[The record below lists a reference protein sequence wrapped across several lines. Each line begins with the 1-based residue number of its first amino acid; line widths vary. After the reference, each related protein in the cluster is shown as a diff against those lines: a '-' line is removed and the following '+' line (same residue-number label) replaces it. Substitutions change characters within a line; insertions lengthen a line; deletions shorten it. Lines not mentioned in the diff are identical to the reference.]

1 MRTSTS
7 NKVSQIASERWGVCS
22 RDPCSGIVAD
32 HLWLG
37 SLVAS
42 YHMTVVHV
50 LTEEMCAKR
59 QGGPARK
66 QYPNVSSIRRQFK
79 LEAEGISATALMCQT
94 DLRGRDT

>member
-42 YHMTVVHV
+42 YHMTVVLRTRV

-94 DLRGRDT
+94 DLRG